1 MEQLTLNIK
10 RQSSFTGM
18 AMPYRI
24 YINGVEMATIKNGGS
39 VSLQIP
45 NQQSVLKVS
54 MVGNS
59 MTFHSVEKDVVIF
72 PEYCKS
78 NVINCEIVTNINWI
92 GALSGGLFGAV
103 GKLVINI
110 NY

>member
-1 MEQLTLNIK
+1 
-10 RQSSFTGM
+10 
-18 AMPYRI
+18 
-24 YINGVEMATIKNGGS
+24 
-39 VSLQIP
+39 
-45 NQQSVLKVS
+45 
-54 MVGNS
+54 

-78 NVINCEIVTNINWI
+78 NVINCEIVTNTNWV

-103 GKLVINI
+103 GKLVINV